1 MEKANVSSGVSTR
14 FLNEIVVALKEKI
27 SALKQS
33 RCLNIWEKI
42 NQGRDEEKIEIND
55 SLWSS
60 VKASF
65 NEKLCNSL
73 IKFFSSFI
81 CQTGTFEL
89 TKHFFMFNLVAAA
102 DQRKFFLHESLL
114 E

>member
-1 MEKANVSSGVSTR
+1 MEKVNAGVGVSSR

-27 SALKQS
+27 AALKQS

-42 NQGRDEEKIEIND
+42 NKGQEEAKIEIND
-55 SLWSS
+55 SLWSN
-60 VKASF
+60 VKGSF
-65 NEKLCNSL
+65 NDKLCNSL

-89 TKHFFMFNLVAAA
+89 TKSFFLFNLAAAA

>member
-1 MEKANVSSGVSTR
+1 MEKANVISGYSARCVS
-14 FLNEIVVALKEKI
+14 EIVVAMKEKI

-33 RCLNIWEKI
+33 RCLGIWEKI
-42 NQGRDEEKIEIND
+42 NQGNDDGKVEIND
-55 SLWSS
+55 SLWSA
-60 VKASF
+60 VKSSF

-89 TKHFFMFNLVAAA
+89 TKNFFLFNLVAAA